1 MSSFAGRVA
10 VVTGAGSG
18 IGRALACRLA
28 ADGARVAI
36 SDVDEDGLA
45 ATAARAARLGDVV
58 AVDRVDVTDRAAMTR
73 YAAMLA
79 TDAGGVSVLINN
91 AGVAHGGAFAGMSFA
106 DIDRVLSVDL
116 NGVVNG
122 TKVFLP
128 QLIASG
134 NGSLINISSVFG
146 LVPFPGQSAYVAAK
160 YAVRGFT
167 ESIRIEMLAAGH
179 PVSVT
184 CVHPG
189 GVATAIARNGTVNEG
204 DDPAGSVD
212 IFERTLARTSPER
225 AAEVILRGA
234 ARGRS
239 RVLVGADA
247 WAIHLVGGLSPRG
260 WQRAMAMIAARRAPA
275 VRSRGAEVPNEQQ
288 RPEE

>member
-1 MSSFAGRVA
+1 MSPFAGRVA

-28 ADGARVAI
+28 SDGARVAI
-36 SDVDEDGLA
+36 SDVDEAALS
-45 ATAARAARLGDVV
+45 ATADQARQLGDVI
-58 AVDRVDVTDRAAMTR
+58 AVDRLDVADRAGMAR
-73 YAAMLA
+73 YAAVLA
-79 TDAGGVSVLINN
+79 AAAGEASVLINN
-91 AGVAHGGAFAGMSFA
+91 AGVAHGGMFTGMSYA

-116 NGVVNG
+116 NGVLNG
-122 TKVFLP
+122 TKAFLP

-134 NGSLINISSVFG
+134 HGTLVNISSVFG

-179 PVSVT
+179 PVTVT

-204 DDPAGSVD
+204 DDPAGSVE

-225 AAEVILRGA
+225 AAELILRGA
-234 ARGRS
+234 ARGRP

-247 WAIHLVGGLSPRG
+247 RVMHLLGGLSPRT
-260 WQRAMAMIAARRAPA
+260 WQRLTATIARR
-275 VRSRGAEVPNEQQ
+275 RSPSPSTRSGTGRNSRL
-288 RPEE
+288 RPVE

>member
-1 MSSFAGRVA
+1 MRSYAGRVA

-28 ADGARVAI
+28 TDGARVAI
-36 SDVDEDGLA
+36 SDADPDGLA
-45 ATAARAARLGDVV
+45 VTADRARRLGDVI
-58 AVDRVDVTDRAAMTR
+58 AVDRVDVTDREEMTR
-73 YAAMLA
+73 YAATLA
-79 TDAGGVSVLINN
+79 AAAGGASVLINN
-91 AGVAHGGAFAGMSFA
+91 AGVAHGGMFSGMSFA

-116 NGVVNG
+116 GGVLNG

-134 NGSLINISSVFG
+134 RGSLVNISSVFG

-179 PVSVT
+179 PVTVT

-189 GVATAIARNGTVNEG
+189 GVATAIARNGTVNDG
-204 DDPAGSVD
+204 DDPAGSVE
-212 IFERTLARTSPER
+212 IFERRLARTSPDR
-225 AAEVILRGA
+225 AAQVILRAA
-234 ARGRS
+234 ARGRP
-239 RVLVGADA
+239 RVLVGTDA
-247 WAIHLVGGLSPRG
+247 WAIHLVGGLSLRT
-260 WQRAMAMIAARRAPA
+260 WQRATATIAARRSP
-275 VRSRGAEVPNEQQ
+275 SLPNRGGTVPNGRQ
-288 RPEE
+288 RPAE

>member
-1 MSSFAGRVA
+1 MSPFAGRVA

-28 ADGARVAI
+28 TDGARVAI
-36 SDVDEDGLA
+36 SDVDEEGLA
-45 ATAARAARLGDVV
+45 ATADLARRLGDVI
-58 AVDRVDVTDRAAMTR
+58 AVDRLDVTDRSAMTR
-73 YAAMLA
+73 YADALA
-79 TDAGGVSVLINN
+79 ADAGGVSVLINN
-91 AGVAHGGAFAGMSFA
+91 AGVAHGGQFTGMSFA

-116 NGVVNG
+116 DGVLNG

-134 NGSLINISSVFG
+134 RGTLVNISSVFG

-160 YAVRGFT
+160 FAVRGFT
-167 ESIRIEMLAAGH
+167 ESIRVEMLAAGH
-179 PVSVT
+179 PVTVT

-204 DDPAGSVD
+204 DDPAGSVE
-212 IFERTLARTSPER
+212 IFERRLARTSPER

-234 ARGRS
+234 ARGRP

-247 WAIHLVGGLSPRG
+247 WAMRLVGGLSPRA
-260 WQRAMAMIAARRAPA
+260 WQRLTATITARRSPSPPS
-275 VRSRGAEVPNEQQ
+275 RSETGQDSRQ
-288 RPEE
+288 RPAE